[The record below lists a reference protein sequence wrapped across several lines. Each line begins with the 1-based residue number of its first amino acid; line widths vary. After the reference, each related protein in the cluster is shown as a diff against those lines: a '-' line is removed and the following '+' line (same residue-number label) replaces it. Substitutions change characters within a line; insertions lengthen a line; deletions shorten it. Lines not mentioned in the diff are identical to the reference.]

1 MLKHLV
7 PATASQAWRG
17 SLALFV
23 LLVGLGLSGAAA
35 HAAPEKNPPGAPA
48 PALASFL
55 ASDGTLHLPAG
66 FRGSLDARGWDLV
79 SGENEAPRFAPR
91 KVQDRGAGNAVP
103 QVPRFLAG
111 SAAPRVA
118 GDERW
123 ADNFAPNGVSGMVFT
138 LAVDGGGSLYLG
150 GHFIAAGATIVN
162 HIAKWNG
169 SGWSGLAFGFDGDVQ
184 SLVVDNG
191 GHLYAGGLFSHLCG
205 DSTCNPATNVPMNHM
220 ARWNGNS
227 WVAVGN
233 GVNGSV
239 YALAIDDGS
248 DLYVGGS
255 FTHVCG
261 NPACNSGNTPANRIA
276 RWNPSAA
283 SWSGLGN
290 GLNSVVYALAVDSS
304 GNVYIGGDFTNL
316 CGDLTCVAPGN
327 PLHYIAKWYRTP
339 GNYGDLQGGLKG
351 GVRALAVDGNNN
363 VYAGGFFQFL
373 CGNFNCTTNGTRVNY
388 IAKWNVSGFGS
399 WSTVGNGLTGGYGVW
414 ALTFDPTNNS
424 LYVGGSFTGTCGD
437 PTCGTTGLQ
446 VNHVAKWNPAGAGT
460 WSALGKGMPEDM
472 VRALQLKAGNLYAA
486 GNFIIAGET
495 GASHVAVYDG
505 SVWSALGSGDG
516 LNASAM
522 CGRTTVYA
530 IAADGQGNVYVGGT
544 FNTAGRVVANNVA
557 KWNGSVWTSLGYG
570 VHGEVDALAIDS
582 AGSLYA
588 GGYFDF
594 ICADLMCATLGA
606 RANNIAKWNGSSWS
620 GVGDGLN
627 NAVEALAADSA
638 GNLYVGGDAI
648 TRACGN
654 SDCSSLGLWVNHIA
668 KWDGAGWSPLGNGLN
683 SGVYAL
689 AVDSSNNIYAGGVF
703 DHLCGDA
710 TCGSLAAPMNR
721 VAKWNPA
728 GSGAWSPLGYGVNQR
743 FVLALAV
750 DTRNNLYVAGDFQF
764 LCGDAACTSN
774 GAQVNNIAKWNPTG
788 AGSWSS
794 LGNGSGNVVEALAI
808 DSNNQV
814 FVGGSFTKLCG
825 ETACSGP
832 GTLANYIAKWNPTGA
847 GSWSTLG
854 SGTNDYVLSLAVR
867 AGTLY
872 AGGRFDRAGG
882 KPSVVFGRYTDN
894 YPPTVSNGAVAG
906 NLNKPLIFSAANFP
920 LSDAEGEPLT
930 RIRVTSLPAHGTLA
944 WNGTA
949 VTVNQEIAAA
959 DLGQLVF
966 VPAAGWA
973 GTTSFGWNGSDGV
986 SYAVSGVTMNI
997 TISGSSIY
1005 LPLAIR

>member
-1 MLKHLV
+1 MLNLTHISIKEGR
-7 PATASQAWRG
+7 AWRG

-23 LLVGLGLSGAAA
+23 LLVGFALSGAAA

-79 SGENEAPRFAPR
+79 SGEDEAPRFAPR
-91 KVQDRGAGNAVP
+91 KVQDRGAGNAGS
-103 QVPRFLAG
+103 QTPRFLAG

-138 LAVDGGGSLYLG
+138 LAVDGGGNLYLG
-150 GHFIAAGATIVN
+150 GHVTAAGATIVN

-191 GHLYAGGLFSHLCG
+191 GNLYAGGLFSHLCG

-239 YALAIDDGS
+239 YALAIDDSSG
-248 DLYVGGS
+248 LYVGGS

-283 SWSGLGN
+283 SWSGLIN

-304 GNVYIGGDFTNL
+304 GNVYIGGDFTNMCSDAM
-316 CGDLTCVAPGN
+316 CGTPGI
-327 PLHYIAKWYRTP
+327 PLHYIAKWYPTP

-373 CGNFNCTTNGTRVNY
+373 CGNYDCTTNGTRVNY

-446 VNHVAKWNPAGAGT
+446 VNHVAKWNPAGAGN
-460 WSALGKGMPEDM
+460 WSALGKGMPEEM
-472 VRALQLKAGNLYAA
+472 VRALQFKAANLYAA
-486 GNFIIAGET
+486 GNFIIAGEV
-495 GASHVAVYDG
+495 GASRVAKYDG
-505 SVWSALGSGDG
+505 SNWSGLGSGGG
-516 LNASAM
+516 LEGTDPFQTDVSSIVVDA
-522 CGRTTVYA
+522 
-530 IAADGQGNVYVGGT
+530 QGNVYIGGT
-544 FNTAGRVVANNVA
+544 FNTAGGVVANNTA
-557 KWNGSVWTSLGYG
+557 KWNGSTWAALGHG
-570 VHGEVDALAIDS
+570 VHGLVVTMAADS
-582 AGSLYA
+582 AGNVYV
-588 GGYFDF
+588 GGYFDS
-594 ICADLMCATLGA
+594 ICADLMCATPGPML
-606 RANNIAKWNGSSWS
+606 NNIAKWNGSSWS
-620 GVGDGLN
+620 GIGDGLN
-627 NAVEALAADSA
+627 GGVGGLAFDKN
-638 GNLYVGGDAI
+638 GYLYVGGWF
-648 TRACGN
+648 TGTCGN
-654 SDCSSLGLWVNHIA
+654 SACSSLALQANRLA
-668 KWDGAGWSPLGNGLN
+668 KWSGSNWSPVGNGLDDGIN
-683 SGVYAL
+683 AV
-689 AVDSSNNIYAGGVF
+689 AVDGNNNVYVGGDF
-703 DHLCGDA
+703 RHLCGDA

-728 GSGAWSPLGYGVNQR
+728 GSGSWSSLGYGVNDT
-743 FVLALAV
+743 VYALAV
-750 DTRNNLYVAGDFQF
+750 DSHNNVYAAGGLQF
-764 LCGDAACTSN
+764 LCGDAACASN

-788 AGSWSS
+788 AGSWSP
-794 LGNGSGNVVEALAI
+794 LASGLDGWTYGLAI
-808 DSNNQV
+808 DSADNV
-814 FVGGSFTKLCG
+814 FVAGSFTKLCG

-854 SGTNDYVLSLAVR
+854 SGTNDRVFSLAVR

-872 AGGRFDRAGG
+872 AGGSFDRAGG
-882 KPSVVFGRYTDN
+882 KESLHFGRYTDN

-906 NLNKPLIFSAANFP
+906 NMNKPLIFSAANFP

-930 RIRVTSLPAHGTLA
+930 KVRITSLPTHGTLA

-949 VTVNQEIAAA
+949 VTVNQEIAAG
-959 DLGQLVF
+959 DLGKLAF
-966 VPAAGWA
+966 VPAAGWR

-986 SYAVSGVTMNI
+986 SYAVSGATMNI

-1005 LPLAIR
+1005 LPLVRR